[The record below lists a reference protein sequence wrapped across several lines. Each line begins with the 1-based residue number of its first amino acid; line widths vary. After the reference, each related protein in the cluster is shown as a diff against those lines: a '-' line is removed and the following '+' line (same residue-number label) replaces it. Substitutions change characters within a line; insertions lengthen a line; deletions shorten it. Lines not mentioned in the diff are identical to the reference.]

1 MSTLLKLTTSA
12 LSTPTAKRDREHRAR
27 AWAWETSARPTPCP
41 WCTGSTARSIS
52 VGVCRWVSAN
62 AWNVETRD
70 ASLSSMSA
78 YLSKAKDASVG
89 LTGDNVRDEAV
100 LCGLDTV
107 DG

>member
-1 MSTLLKLTTSA
+1 
-12 LSTPTAKRDREHRAR
+12 
-27 AWAWETSARPTPCP
+27 
-41 WCTGSTARSIS
+41 
-52 VGVCRWVSAN
+52 
-62 AWNVETRD
+62 
-70 ASLSSMSA
+70 MSA